1 MLYSNRTFITCR
13 SPGDSFFL
21 CQVLQDV
28 YNDTKRFRI
37 RWCARTDGKDDEA
50 PIDENTHFQ
59 MDYDD
64 TLDPQ
69 TILTGIPD
77 VIRHSDKTLSLSKQ
91 HIFETKRLLDK
102 SIKGETSTSTSDEPM
117 DLTADSTTKAITKPA
132 RESSDDDSLAI
143 RRTPP
148 PPLPP
153 PPPQPS
159 QTTPAKIKKRKMPS
173 DSPRKQPPKKRV
185 RKESGETVRKYL
197 IEYFSSYWDFLFYL
211 SCSKTTNNKRCSRGI
226 RGRKREEKGQTT
238 NKENRFVITSIE
250 FMDIPSLSLAPKPA
264 TTPKAQ
270 LFKVQSNR
278 LLKENLLVT
287 AYRKDPFFEDE

>member
-1 MLYSNRTFITCR
+1 MNDEDSTSSSDEAAANEKLRTLIQSSSSSSSSSDVRTLLYSNRTFITCR

-59 MDYDD
+59 MDFDD

-91 HIFETKRLLDK
+91 HIFETHRLLEK
-102 SIKGETSTSTSDEPM
+102 SIKGETSASTSPSDEPM
-117 DLTADSTTKAITKPA
+117 DLTADTTSKAITTPA
-132 RESSDDDSLAI
+132 KESSDDDSLAI

-148 PPLPP
+148 PPV
-153 PPPQPS
+153 
-159 QTTPAKIKKRKMPS
+159 KIKKRKLPS
-173 DSPRKQPPKKRV
+173 DTPRKQPPKKRV
-185 RKESGETVRKYL
+185 RKESGEPVRKYL
-197 IEYFSSYWDFLFYL
+197 IKYFTIVLRFAVLF
-211 SCSKTTNNKRCSRGI
+211 
-226 RGRKREEKGQTT
+226 
-238 NKENRFVITSIE
+238 
-250 FMDIPSLSLAPKPA
+250 
-264 TTPKAQ
+264 
-270 LFKVQSNR
+270 
-278 LLKENLLVT
+278 
-287 AYRKDPFFEDE
+287 